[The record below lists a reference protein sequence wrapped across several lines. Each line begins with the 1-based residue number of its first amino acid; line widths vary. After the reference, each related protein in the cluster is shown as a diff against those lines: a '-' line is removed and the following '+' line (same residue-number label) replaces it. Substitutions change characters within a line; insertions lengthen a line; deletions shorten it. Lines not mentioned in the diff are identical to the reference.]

1 MANRTNIYYWKCDRP
16 NAFFALDAAR
26 KTDSNDLEQ
35 SIRAMLAEHFGN
47 DFTLRPASGQGN
59 HLTYLVEHGGAK
71 YFLRI
76 ENGTDGDDYMDIE
89 SAVIGLVRTTG
100 VPTPHIYAVDAT
112 RKKYP
117 FAYQIMEN
125 LECTDLNRL
134 YRSGNLAIDCTMFG
148 LGCYV
153 ARWQEL
159 TFDGYGPFNTDE
171 FRRSGR
177 LVGLHE
183 TYADYYMLNLE
194 KHIAFLVGH
203 KFLSPIEAERIREA
217 VSDNEELLN
226 IGKGCLVHKDLALW
240 NVVGSRNCIES
251 VIDWDDSVS
260 GDPTDDLSLMGCF
273 HSGSELSTLIEG
285 YRSIRPLPENFE
297 RRFWLHLLRNMLF
310 KAVIRVGAGY
320 FDKKGDFF
328 LTADGSDLERQ
339 TRSRIEAACK
349 GLNNEISITEL

>member
-26 KTDSNDLEQ
+26 KTDSNELEQ
-35 SIRAMLAEHFGN
+35 SIRAMLTEHFGN

-59 HLTYLVEHGGAK
+59 HLTYIVEHGGTK

-125 LECTDLNRL
+125 LECTDLNKL

-159 TFDGYGPFNTDE
+159 HFDGYGPFNTDE
-171 FRRSGR
+171 FRRSGS

-203 KFLSPIEAERIREA
+203 KLLSPIEAERIREA
-217 VSDNEELLN
+217 VSDNEELLK

-273 HSGSELSTLIEG
+273 HSGSELSSLIEG

-328 LTADGSDLERQ
+328 LTADGSDLKHQ